1 MGLPQLDVVKAH
13 KDYLMMAAML
23 IMPVKTMTLLV
34 IPKLLRRFISFKWRY
49 SSFVI
54 REVVSKFLHSDMSYY
69 CFQNLDFI
77 D

>member
-1 MGLPQLDVVKAH
+1 MGLLQQDVVKAH
-13 KDYLMMAAML
+13 RDYLMMAAML

-49 SSFVI
+49 SSSDI
-54 REVVSKFLHSDMSYY
+54 RVKVSKFLHSGKSYY
-69 CFQNLDFI
+69 CFQKLDFI